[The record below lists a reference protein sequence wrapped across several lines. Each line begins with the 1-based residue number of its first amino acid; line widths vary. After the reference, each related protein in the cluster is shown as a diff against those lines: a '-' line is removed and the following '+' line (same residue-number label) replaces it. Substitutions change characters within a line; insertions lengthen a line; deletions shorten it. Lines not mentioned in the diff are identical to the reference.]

1 MTSKLTSLGTAAFA
15 MLMVCTCAAA
25 ADDKAVFHVENG
37 TIIVSSPFDLEIGS
51 TEYAK
56 IAGDAIRVHRYANY
70 DPDTKAT
77 VTNVSAF
84 IEAMLAEPYF
94 GCRNVA
100 LNFSGEE
107 MQLSNIHLRWGSGQ
121 RGGDKEKPKMTNRE
135 CRDLVDR
142 IVEDVKTRANMTVR
156 ISEDRSE
163 DDALN
168 SIEEISKR
176 DKKPNHHYL
185 MTFYSWR
192 ATCQR
197 NGVDYD
203 YWLNAMIDGKMNREV
218 SLSAFKTLRTEDFLS
233 IPVVTNRSSRFSGV
247 LGPTAAEKKAH
258 DEAAKLRKTLKRLF
272 DVDFDATNKV
282 FDLQSANWSSLTNF
296 AMAQQ
301 KKEWTP
307 LDEPFEG
314 MTEKRVSNPV
324 VFKSIPSRTLVLRRP
339 YDGDVEE
346 ETLKEQAERLLRR
359 LERELGE
366 KIQPKENETM
376 KRLAGLIGDGI
387 PTFGDTW
394 MYMGMQT
401 PMFFSGQIGDISIDI
416 SYASPR
422 YAKRHGKYS
431 IMCKGAVVAT
441 IVQSPTRSRPQSVE
455 SAVKATQWTKGR
467 ITDELPFAVEYK
479 RAKTLCAEYD
489 KRLLFKSGKR
499 VGLLIDT
506 CGYGPFRVYQL
517 KDGCYCLVDGYG
529 LANNPR
535 YVRVN
540 TQNET
545 VELKHEGGWFPI
557 PEKGYVRGWGGVSND
572 LAGFSFNMYSG
583 ESLDDKGWH
592 VNVKGTPVGDSLD
605 GMRLVGE
612 IDTTGKFTKED
623 Q

>member
-1 MTSKLTSLGTAAFA
+1 MTSKLTSLVTAAFA

-25 ADDKAVFHVENG
+25 VDDKAVFRVENG

-70 DPDTKAT
+70 DPGTKMT

-84 IEAMLAEPYF
+84 VKAMLAEPYF

-107 MQLSNIHLRWGSGQ
+107 MQLSNIYLSWGSGR

-142 IVEDVKTRANMTVR
+142 IVEDIKTRANMTVR
-156 ISEDRSE
+156 NAEDQSE

-176 DKKPNHHYL
+176 DKKPNHYYS

-233 IPVVTNRSSRFSGV
+233 IPVVTNRSSRILGV

-258 DEAAKLRKTLKRLF
+258 EEAAKLRKTLKRLF

-282 FDLQSANWSSLTNF
+282 FDLQSANWSSVTNF

-301 KKEWTP
+301 KNEWTP

-314 MTEKRVSNPV
+314 MTEKKVSNPAAY
-324 VFKSIPSRTLVLRRP
+324 KSIQLRTFVLRRP

-346 ETLKEQAERLLRR
+346 ETLKAQAERLLRR

-366 KIQPKENETM
+366 KIQPRENETM
-376 KRLAGLIGDGI
+376 KRLAGLVGDGI

-401 PMFFSGQIGDISIDI
+401 PMFFSGQVGDISVDI
-416 SYASPR
+416 SYAPPR
-422 YAKRHGKYS
+422 YAKRNGNYS
-431 IMCKGAVVAT
+431 IICKGAVVAT

-455 SAVKATQWTKGR
+455 SAIKATKWTKGR

-499 VGLLIDT
+499 IGLLIDT
-506 CGYGPFRVYQL
+506 QGNG
-517 KDGCYCLVDGYG
+517 D
-529 LANNPR
+529 
-535 YVRVN
+535 
-540 TQNET
+540 E
-545 VELKHEGGWFPI
+545 
-557 PEKGYVRGWGGVSND
+557 
-572 LAGFSFNMYSG
+572 
-583 ESLDDKGWH
+583 ESEH
-592 VNVKGTPVGDSLD
+592 VV
-605 GMRLVGE
+605 
-612 IDTTGKFTKED
+612 
-623 Q
+623 

>member
-1 MTSKLTSLGTAAFA
+1 MISKLTSLGIAAFA

-37 TIIVSSPFDLEIGS
+37 TIIVSSLFDLEIGS

-56 IAGDAIRVHRYANY
+56 IAGDAICVHRYANY
-70 DPDTKAT
+70 DSETKTT

-84 IEAMLAEPYF
+84 VKAMLAEPYF

-107 MQLSNIHLRWGSGQ
+107 MQLSNIYLSWGSGR
-121 RGGDKEKPKMTNRE
+121 RGGDKENPKLTNRE

-142 IVEDVKTRANMTVR
+142 IVGDIKTRTNMTVR
-156 ISEDRSE
+156 ISKDRSE

-168 SIEEISKR
+168 SIEEISSR
-176 DKKPNHHYL
+176 DNKPNHHYS
-185 MTFYSWR
+185 MAFYSWL

-203 YWLNAMIDGKMNREV
+203 YWLNAMIDGKRNRTV
-218 SLSAFKTLRTEDFLS
+218 SLSAFKTLRTEDIFS
-233 IPVVTNRSSRFSGV
+233 IPVVTNRSPRFSGA
-247 LGPTAAEKKAH
+247 LGPTAAEKRAH
-258 DEAAKLRKTLKRLF
+258 EEAAKLRKTLKRLF

-282 FDLQSANWSSLTNF
+282 FDLQSAKWSSVTNF
-296 AMAQQ
+296 ALSQQ

-314 MTEKRVSNPV
+314 MTEKKVSNPAAY
-324 VFKSIPSRTLVLRRP
+324 KSIQLRTFVLRRP

-346 ETLKEQAERLLRR
+346 ETLKAQAERLLRR

-366 KIQPKENETM
+366 KIQPRENETM
-376 KRLAGLIGDGI
+376 KRLAGLVGDGI

-401 PMFFSGQIGDISIDI
+401 PMFFSGQTGDISVDI
-416 SYASPR
+416 SYALPR
-422 YAKRHGKYS
+422 YAKRHGNYS
-431 IMCKGAVVAT
+431 IICKGAVVAT

-479 RAKTLCAEYD
+479 RAKTLCAEYN
-489 KRLLFKSGKR
+489 KRLLFRSGKR
-499 VGLLIDT
+499 IGLLIDT

-529 LANNPR
+529 RMNNPR
-535 YVRVN
+535 YMRVN
-540 TQNET
+540 TKAET
-545 VELKHEGGWFPI
+545 VELKYENGWFAI

-583 ESLDDKGWH
+583 ESLDDKGWQ

-612 IDTTGKFTKED
+612 IDTTGEFTKED

>member
-1 MTSKLTSLGTAAFA
+1 MISKLTSLGTAAFA
-15 MLMVCTCAAA
+15 MLMVCTCASA
-25 ADDKAVFHVENG
+25 ADDKAVFRVENG

-56 IAGDAIRVHRYANY
+56 IAGHAISVHRYANY
-70 DPDTKAT
+70 DPDTKTT

-84 IEAMLAEPYF
+84 VKAMLAEPYF

-107 MQLSNIHLRWGSGQ
+107 MQLSNIYLSWGSGR
-121 RGGDKEKPKMTNRE
+121 RGGDKENPKMTNRE

-142 IVEDVKTRANMTVR
+142 IVEDIKTRTNMTVR
-156 ISEDRSE
+156 ISKDRSE

-168 SIEEISKR
+168 SIEEISSR
-176 DKKPNHHYL
+176 DNKPNHHYS
-185 MTFYSWR
+185 MAFYSWL

-203 YWLNAMIDGKMNREV
+203 YWLNAMIDGKRNRTV
-218 SLSAFKTLRTEDFLS
+218 SLSAFKTLRTEDIFS
-233 IPVVTNRSSRFSGV
+233 IPVVTNRSPRFSCA
-247 LGPTAAEKKAH
+247 LGPTAAEKRAH
-258 DEAAKLRKTLKRLF
+258 EEAAKLRKTLKRLF

-282 FDLQSANWSSLTNF
+282 FDLRSAKWSSVTNF
-296 AMAQQ
+296 ALSQQ

-314 MTEKRVSNPV
+314 MTEKKVSNPAAY
-324 VFKSIPSRTLVLRRP
+324 KSIQLRTFVLRRP

-346 ETLKEQAERLLRR
+346 ETLKAQAERLLRR

-366 KIQPKENETM
+366 KIQPRENETM
-376 KRLAGLIGDGI
+376 KRLAGLVGDGI

-401 PMFFSGQIGDISIDI
+401 PMFFSGQTGDISIDI
-416 SYASPR
+416 SYALPR
-422 YAKRHGKYS
+422 YAKRHGNYS
-431 IMCKGAVVAT
+431 IICKGAVVAT

-479 RAKTLCAEYD
+479 RAKTLCAEYN

-499 VGLLIDT
+499 IGLLIDT
-506 CGYGPFRVYQL
+506 CGYGPFRVYLL
-517 KDGCYCLVDGYG
+517 KDGSYCLVDGYG

-535 YVRVN
+535 YMRVN
-540 TQNET
+540 TKTET
-545 VELKHEGGWFPI
+545 VELKHENGWFAI
-557 PEKGYVRGWGGVSND
+557 PEKGYVRGWGGGYTG
-572 LAGFSFNMYSG
+572 LAGFFFDMYSG
-583 ESLDDKGWH
+583 ESLNDEGWH

-612 IDTTGKFTKED
+612 IDTTGEFTKED